1 MGMVDEISTLLR
13 QGTKAV
19 TNAMQYGPS
28 ITSQINSI
36 KPNTKS
42 IVRGAKDATFQFPCL
57 ISDTIPI
64 DLANTLVRTL
74 DRVYADLTQTWISMH
89 PIMDMT
95 LDPTPLSYLKRLHQ
109 NIRLESVGSVEED
122 SGELYE
128 KCVEQAYAGEALL
141 YMNKSKTYGML
152 ITGTDRASKTMLES
166 HREYLKDYLSDYDIM
181 PFAEADSDMSNSFD
195 LANSLMDSR
204 LKQVEHDRNKDNM
217 LYMQKRDA
225 PKLLDREV
233 KKSNDITPYGIQIRL
248 IAKNEK
254 NEFFQYIDIVIGVKA
269 IMHPIKSDE
278 MIANIQRAAQNK
290 SVMFKLLRWTTGEIS
305 LFKNIILNLDE
316 IKLDANNRNNRWFPT
331 LRRLKKRKFGLHDIT
346 VPHAVIP
353 NATLAISSYEAD
365 YLENN
370 MAIDIRD
377 VAMAKRVMNSL
388 FLIAFV
394 IIDEATGTL
403 NILYDG
409 DSAFQTYS
417 LETLERENSLSSNK
431 LGREIGRMISH

>member
-1 MGMVDEISTLLR
+1 MGMVDDISALLR

-19 TNAMQYGPS
+19 TNVMQYGPS
-28 ITSQINSI
+28 ITSQINTI

-42 IVRGAKDATFQFPCL
+42 VVRGAKDATFQFPCL
-57 ISDTIPI
+57 VSDTIPI

-89 PIMDMT
+89 PIMDMS
-95 LDPTPLSYLKRLHQ
+95 LDPTPMSYLKRLHQ
-109 NIRLESVGSVEED
+109 NINLESVQED

-128 KCVEQAYAGEALL
+128 KCVEQAYAGEAHLF
-141 YMNKSKTYGML
+141 MNKSKTYGIL
-152 ITGTDRASKTMLES
+152 ISGADHVSKEMLES
-166 HREYLKDYLSDYDIM
+166 HREYLKDYLSDYDMM
-181 PFAEADSDMSNSFD
+181 PFAEADSDMSNSMD
-195 LANSLMDSR
+195 LANTLIDAR
-204 LKQVEHDRNKDNM
+204 LKQVEQEKIKNEM
-217 LYMQKRDA
+217 LYMQKREA
-225 PKLLDREV
+225 PKLLEREV
-233 KKSNDITPYGIQIRL
+233 KKSNDITPYGIQVRL

-254 NEFFQYIDIVIGVKA
+254 NEFFQYIDLVIGVKA

-278 MIANIQRAAQNK
+278 MISNIQRAVQNK

-316 IKLDANNRNNRWFPT
+316 IKFDATNRNNRWFPT
-331 LRRLKKRKFGLHDIT
+331 LRRLKQRKFGLHDIT
-346 VPHAVIP
+346 VPHAIIP
-353 NATLAISSYEAD
+353 NATIAISSYEAD

-370 MAIDIRD
+370 MSINIRD
-377 VAMAKRVMNSL
+377 VAMAKRLMNSM
-388 FLIAFV
+388 FLVAFV